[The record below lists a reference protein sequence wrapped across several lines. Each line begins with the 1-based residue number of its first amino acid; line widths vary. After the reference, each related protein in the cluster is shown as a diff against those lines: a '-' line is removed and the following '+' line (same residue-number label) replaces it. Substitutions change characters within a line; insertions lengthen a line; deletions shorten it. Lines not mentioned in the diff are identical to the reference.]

1 MRRAVI
7 FDLDGTLTQSEEGI
21 YNCVRHAAET
31 MGYPVPDP
39 ETLRR
44 FIGPPLYYSFRKY
57 MGMSDGQADEAVR
70 IYRERYVKKGLF
82 ENSVYPG
89 IRRLLRMLKARGDY
103 VAVATG
109 KPQRPSERILR
120 YFGLSAYIDRIVG
133 PSEDVK
139 SADKESLIRRALPAD
154 HEEAWMVGD
163 RKYDVEGARHAGV
176 RSIGVGY
183 GYGSEAELREAGCD
197 AYAPDVESLIQML
210 CPGMSAPHGTFLS
223 MEGLDGSGKSTQL
236 RALVE
241 TLHRF
246 GYEVVETR
254 EPGGCRISEKI
265 RELLLSRENVGMTED
280 TEALLYAASRAQ
292 HVHDTILPV
301 VESGRIC
308 LSDRF
313 LDSSVAYQGGGREL
327 GVQEVMDINAHAVH
341 GLRPDITVFLELP
354 HDVALRRRYGAS
366 EPDRMEMEG
375 DAFHARV
382 EQAYREML
390 RREPERFVVV
400 DASESAETISQKIA
414 DRVLT
419 RLMEREGIQ
428 WEKELS

>member
-1 MRRAVI
+1 
-7 FDLDGTLTQSEEGI
+7 
-21 YNCVRHAAET
+21 
-31 MGYPVPDP
+31 
-39 ETLRR
+39 
-44 FIGPPLYYSFRKY
+44 
-57 MGMSDGQADEAVR
+57 
-70 IYRERYVKKGLF
+70 
-82 ENSVYPG
+82 
-89 IRRLLRMLKARGDY
+89 
-103 VAVATG
+103 
-109 KPQRPSERILR
+109 
-120 YFGLSAYIDRIVG
+120 
-133 PSEDVK
+133 
-139 SADKESLIRRALPAD
+139 
-154 HEEAWMVGD
+154 
-163 RKYDVEGARHAGV
+163 
-176 RSIGVGY
+176 
-183 GYGSEAELREAGCD
+183 
-197 AYAPDVESLIQML
+197 
-210 CPGMSAPHGTFLS
+210 
-223 MEGLDGSGKSTQL
+223 
-236 RALVE
+236 
-241 TLHRF
+241 
-246 GYEVVETR
+246 
-254 EPGGCRISEKI
+254 
-265 RELLLSRENVGMTED
+265 MTEE